1 MIFRLTGA
9 DSRAEAYAEEIAA
22 ELLADL
28 QDCPY
33 CHHAATLYT
42 RKERVERTTI
52 MRGFCANCGRKST
65 GLELL
70 CKLRGQT
77 RSDMIHELT
86 PSSCYTGGAST
97 TARAV
102 DLCVEELHGQI
113 SELLEQAERE
123 EHTTADAVEELLELR
138 EIERGLSLIG
148 EERHDPCAA
157 WHRYAERAAELLEL
171 ERRRGGHDT

>member
-42 RKERVERTTI
+42 RKERAVLQ
-52 MRGFCANCGRKST
+52 GFCANCGRKST

-70 CKLRGQT
+70 CKLRGKT

-148 EERHDPCAA
+148 EERHDPCTA
-157 WHRYAERAAELLEL
+157 WHRYAERAARMLE
-171 ERRRGGHDT
+171 ERRRKPE

>member
-22 ELLADL
+22 ELLSGL
-28 QDCPY
+28 QDCPH
-33 CHHAATLYT
+33 CNRAGELYT
-42 RKERVERTTI
+42 RKERAI
-52 MRGFCANCGRKST
+52 LQGFCAHCGRKST

-86 PSSCYTGGAST
+86 PSSCYIGGASA

-102 DLCVEELHGQI
+102 ELTVEELHRQI
-113 SELLEQAERE
+113 AELLEQAERE
-123 EHTTADAVEELLELR
+123 EHTTADAVEDLLELR

-148 EERHDPCAA
+148 KERRDPCAA
-157 WHRYAERAAELLEL
+157 WHRYAERAARML
-171 ERRRGGHDT
+171 ERRRGKE